1 MSLFRVMFLGLIAM
15 LATQTFA
22 FASSNNVTP
31 SNVGGQ
37 RDAKG
42 CLIGAGET
50 YSNIRKSCV
59 RVFEVGI
66 RLNPK
71 INQDSAVLSAFIVFA
86 GEEGEGN
93 VEVFLP
99 SRKTSFMMRQIKGEN
114 AGLWKSKSLSLNYWK
129 GMYSLDNAG
138 GKTIYQGPNE

>member
-1 MSLFRVMFLGLIAM
+1 MTLLT
-15 LATQTFA
+15 TQTLVFS
-22 FASSNNVTP
+22 ASEIVTP
-31 SNVGGQ
+31 PSIGGQ
-37 RDAKG
+37 RDGKG

-59 RVFEVGI
+59 RVFDVGI
-66 RLNPK
+66 RLNAIVK
-71 INQDSAVLSAFIVFA
+71 QKNAVFSAFIVFA
-86 GEEGEGN
+86 SEEGEGN

-129 GMYSLDNAG
+129 GMYSLDNAR